1 MEKSS
6 TEIKSWERTLI
17 ERTRG
22 QIAWLELQKQNFR
35 KHGQF
40 DKVSTIKKQQ
50 RAILLRLEKERSKL
64 KESKSNSER
73 SLVKVSEGSTSTVAK
88 LDITYEVTANESE
101 ARENIER

>member
-1 MEKSS
+1 MDRSS
-6 TEIKSWERTLI
+6 SEIKSWERTLT

-35 KHGQF
+35 KHGQL
-40 DKVSTIKKQQ
+40 DRASTIKKQQ

-64 KESKSNSER
+64 RENSER
-73 SLVKVSEGSTSTVAK
+73 SVLKVQKVSSSSIAFFEKAINT
-88 LDITYEVTANESE
+88 TANDSE

>member
-1 MEKSS
+1 MDKSS
-6 TEIKSWERTLI
+6 SEIKSWERTLT

-35 KHGQF
+35 KHGQLE
-40 DKVSTIKKQQ
+40 KVSTIKKQQ

-64 KESKSNSER
+64 RENSER
-73 SLVKVSEGSTSTVAK
+73 SVVKVQ
-88 LDITYEVTANESE
+88 EVSSIAVFERSVNMTANDSE